1 METSVPRIARG
12 WILAF
17 YVPMFGG
24 LLWGSWARLPTTVAL
39 LTTALVLLLAAG
51 FLPLLTTVLTAE
63 GLSQMTFR
71 GRVEIRWRD
80 VRGVKLGHRGR
91 VDLESINGTRA
102 RVSAIFYN
110 DFDATLQWLA
120 DRLTPVW
127 PADDS

>member
-1 METSVPRIARG
+1 
-12 WILAF
+12 
-17 YVPMFGG
+17 MFGG